1 MPTLLHQTIIR
12 FPEITLATR
21 DAHKLR
27 GYFGN
32 LFKEQSPL
40 LHNHLQSG
48 EILYRYP
55 MVQYK
60 VLQGVPTLVGLGE
73 GADLLIQLFLQIKTI
88 DIDGHSFPVW
98 QKNMESKQVAV
109 GLSNDLH
116 AYRFETL
123 WMALNQKNYAD
134 YLQEDEDQR
143 AKHLKSVLIGN
154 VLSFCKAINYQV
166 AGTIMAKLTIKAE
179 RETLFK
185 NYTMLAFE
193 ADFVTNMLLPDAIG
207 LGRQTSRGFG
217 TIFSS

>member
-12 FPEITLATR
+12 FPEIKLATR

-32 LFKEQSPL
+32 LFREQSPL
-40 LHNHLQSG
+40 LHNHLEGG

-60 VLQGVPTLVGLGE
+60 VLQGIPTLVGLNE
-73 GADLLIQLFLQIKTI
+73 GADLLIQLFLKIKNI
-88 DIDGHSFPVW
+88 AIDGYSFPVL
-98 QKNMESKQVAV
+98 QKNMESKQVTV
-109 GLSNDLH
+109 RLSDDLH
-116 AYRFETL
+116 AYRFETV

-134 YLQEDEDQR
+134 YQR
-143 AKHLKSVLIGN
+143 SAEAQKTKHLKSVLIGN
-154 VLSFCKAINYQV
+154 ILSFCKAIHYQV
-166 AGTIMAKLTIKAE
+166 AGTIMANIKIKAE

-185 NYTMLAFE
+185 NYNMLAFE

-217 TIFSS
+217 TIFST